1 MATDSRN
8 IIEKA
13 DLAVSQ
19 MISDGGY
26 LNPEQSDNFYQ
37 KLIDQPTLLNRV
49 RTVPMGRPKMNIDK
63 IGFGSRILRAAPAS
77 GTALKQEERA
87 RPTFDQV
94 QLDTEEVIAEIHVP
108 YDALEDNIE
117 KENLQDT
124 IMDLIAQRASLDLEE
139 LLITGNTSSND
150 PYLALFD
157 GALQLA
163 GNVEDGSGLSAV
175 DKTLFKTALQAM
187 PTQYLRNL
195 NVMEFMMS
203 HHNVFDYRDQLADR
217 ATGKGDDFY
226 LNRPT
231 VYAFGVP
238 IVPAA
243 LMPNTDMLFTF
254 PKNLILGVQRD
265 IMVETDK
272 DIRSRVLIIVLTM
285 RAAIAAE
292 EDEAMVKIK
301 DISV

>member
-1 MATDSRN
+1 MTDSRN

-37 KLIDQPTLLNRV
+37 KLIDQPTLINRV
-49 RTVPMGRPKMNIDK
+49 RSVQMGRPKMNIDK
-63 IGFGSRILRAAPAS
+63 IGFGSRILRAAPSS
-77 GTALKQEERA
+77 GTALKADERA

-94 QLDTEEVIAEIHVP
+94 QLETEEVIAEVHVP

-139 LLITGNTSSND
+139 LLITGATTSND
-150 PYLALFD
+150 AYLALFD
-157 GALQLA
+157 GAIQLA
-163 GNVEDGSGLSAV
+163 GNTVDGSGLSAI
-175 DKTLFKTALQAM
+175 DKTLFKTALQNM

-195 NVMEFMMS
+195 NVMEFMLS
-203 HHNVFDYRDQLADR
+203 HNNVFEYRDQLADR

-231 VYAFGVP
+231 VYSFGVP
-238 IVPAA
+238 IMPAA
-243 LMPNTDMLFTF
+243 LMPNDEMLFTF
-254 PKNLILGVQRD
+254 PKNLIFGVQRA
-265 IMVETDK
+265 IQIETDK
-272 DIRSRVLIIVLTM
+272 DIRSRELIIVLTM
-285 RAAIAAE
+285 RPAINIE
-292 EDEAMVKIK
+292 EDSAAVRINN
-301 DISV
+301 ISV

>member
-1 MATDSRN
+1 MTDSRN

-37 KLIDQPTLLNRV
+37 KLIDQPTLINRV
-49 RTVPMGRPKMNIDK
+49 RSVQMGRPKMNIDK
-63 IGFGSRILRAAPAS
+63 IGFGSRILRAAPSS
-77 GTALKQEERA
+77 GTALKAEDRA

-94 QLDTEEVIAEIHVP
+94 QLETEEVIAEVHVP

-139 LLITGNTSSND
+139 LLITGATTSND
-150 PYLALFD
+150 AYLALFD
-157 GALQLA
+157 GAIQLA
-163 GNVEDGSGLSAV
+163 GNTVDGSGLSAI
-175 DKTLFKTALQAM
+175 DKTLFKTALQNM

-195 NVMEFMMS
+195 NVMEFMLS
-203 HHNVFDYRDQLADR
+203 HNNVFEYRDQLADR

-231 VYAFGVP
+231 VYSFGVP
-238 IVPAA
+238 IMPAA
-243 LMPNTDMLFTF
+243 LMPNDEMLFTF
-254 PKNLILGVQRD
+254 PKNLIFGVQRA
-265 IMVETDK
+265 IQIETDK
-272 DIRSRVLIIVLTM
+272 DIRSRELIIVLTM
-285 RAAIAAE
+285 RPAINIE
-292 EDEAMVKIK
+292 EDSAAVRINN
-301 DISV
+301 ISV

>member
-1 MATDSRN
+1 MTDSRR

-26 LNPEQSDNFYQ
+26 LNPEQSDSFYR
-37 KLIDQPTLLNRV
+37 KLIDQPTLISQV

-77 GTALKQEERA
+77 GTSLKADERA

-94 QLDTEEVIAEIHVP
+94 QLDTEEVIAEVHVP
-108 YDALEDNIE
+108 YDALEDSIE

-139 LLITGNTSSND
+139 LLIKGDTTSND
-150 PYLALFD
+150 PYLALFN
-157 GALQLA
+157 GALALA
-163 GNVEDGSGLSAV
+163 GNTVDGSAYTAI
-175 DKTLFKTALQAM
+175 DKTMFKTALQNM

-195 NVMEFMMS
+195 NTMQFMMS
-203 HHNVFDYRDQLADR
+203 YNNVFEYRDQLADR

-238 IVPAA
+238 IAPAA
-243 LMPNTDMLFTF
+243 LMEDTDMLFTF
-254 PKNLILGVQRD
+254 PKNLIFGVQRD
-265 IMVETDK
+265 IMIETDK

-285 RAAIAAE
+285 RIALEIEEAEAAVRVSDLA
-292 EDEAMVKIK
+292 V
-301 DISV
+301 V

>member
-1 MATDSRN
+1 MTDSRN

-49 RTVPMGRPKMNIDK
+49 RTVQMGRPKMNIDK
-63 IGFGSRILRAAPAS
+63 IGFGSRILRAAPSS
-77 GTALKQEERA
+77 GTALRADERA

-94 QLDTEEVIAEIHVP
+94 QLETEEIIAEVHVP

-139 LLITGNTSSND
+139 LLITGNSGSD
-150 PYLALFD
+150 DSYLALFD
-157 GALQLA
+157 GAIQLA
-163 GNVEDGSGLSAV
+163 GNVVDGSGLSAI
-175 DKTLFKTALQAM
+175 DKTLFKTALQNM

-195 NVMEFMMS
+195 NVMEFMLS
-203 HHNVFDYRDQLADR
+203 HNNVFEYRDQLADR
-217 ATGKGDDFY
+217 ATGKGDDFN

-231 VYAFGVP
+231 VYSFGVP
-238 IVPAA
+238 IMPAA
-243 LMPNTDMLFTF
+243 LMPNDEMLFTF
-254 PKNLILGVQRD
+254 PKNLIFGVQRD
-265 IMVETDK
+265 IMIETDK

-285 RAAIAAE
+285 RPAINIEEESAA
-292 EDEAMVKIK
+292 VRVNN
-301 DISV
+301 ISV

>member
-1 MATDSRN
+1 MTDSRN

-37 KLIDQPTLLNRV
+37 KLIDQPTLINRV
-49 RTVPMGRPKMNIDK
+49 RSVQMGRPKMNIDK
-63 IGFGSRILRAAPAS
+63 IGFGSRILRAAPSS
-77 GTALKQEERA
+77 GTALKADERA

-94 QLDTEEVIAEIHVP
+94 QLETEEVIAEVHVP

-139 LLITGNTSSND
+139 LLITGATTSND
-150 PYLALFD
+150 AYLALFD
-157 GALQLA
+157 GAIQLA
-163 GNVEDGSGLSAV
+163 GNTVDGSGLSAI
-175 DKTLFKTALQAM
+175 DKTLFKTALQNM

-195 NVMEFMMS
+195 NVMEFMLS
-203 HHNVFDYRDQLADR
+203 HNNVFEYRDQLADR

-231 VYAFGVP
+231 VYSFGVP
-238 IVPAA
+238 IMPAA
-243 LMPNTDMLFTF
+243 LMPNDEMLFTF
-254 PKNLILGVQRD
+254 PKNLIFGVQRA
-265 IMVETDK
+265 IQIETDK
-272 DIRSRVLIIVLTM
+272 DIRSRELIIVLTM
-285 RAAIAAE
+285 RPAINIEESEAAVRINN
-292 EDEAMVKIK
+292 
-301 DISV
+301 ISV

>member
-1 MATDSRN
+1 MTDSRR

-26 LNPEQSDNFYQ
+26 LNPEQSDSFYR
-37 KLIDQPTLLNRV
+37 KLIDQPTLISQV
-49 RTVPMGRPKMNIDK
+49 RTVSMGQPKMNIDK

-77 GTALKQEERA
+77 GTSLKADERA

-94 QLDTEEVIAEIHVP
+94 QLDAEEVIAEVHVP
-108 YDALEDNIE
+108 YDALEDSIE

-139 LLITGNTSSND
+139 LLIKGDTTSND
-150 PYLALFD
+150 PYLALFN
-157 GALQLA
+157 GALALA
-163 GNVEDGSGLSAV
+163 GNTVDGSAYTAI
-175 DKTLFKTALQAM
+175 DKTVFKTALQNM

-195 NVMEFMMS
+195 NTMQFMMS
-203 HHNVFDYRDQLADR
+203 YNNVFEYRDQLADR

-238 IVPAA
+238 IAPAA
-243 LMPNTDMLFTF
+243 LMEDTDMLFTF
-254 PKNLILGVQRD
+254 PKNLIFGVQRD
-265 IMVETDK
+265 IMIETDK

-285 RAAIAAE
+285 RIALEIEEAEAAVRVSDLA
-292 EDEAMVKIK
+292 V
-301 DISV
+301 V

>member
-1 MATDSRN
+1 MTDSRN

-49 RTVPMGRPKMNIDK
+49 RTVQMGRPKMNIDK
-63 IGFGSRILRAAPAS
+63 IGFGSRILRAAPSS
-77 GTALKQEERA
+77 GTALRADERA

-94 QLDTEEVIAEIHVP
+94 QLETEEIIAEVHVP

-139 LLITGNTSSND
+139 LLITGNSGSD
-150 PYLALFD
+150 DSYLALFD
-157 GALQLA
+157 GAIQLA
-163 GNVEDGSGLSAV
+163 GNVVDGSGLSAI
-175 DKTLFKTALQAM
+175 DKTLFKTALQNM

-195 NVMEFMMS
+195 NVMEFMLS
-203 HHNVFDYRDQLADR
+203 HNNVFEYRDQLADR

-231 VYAFGVP
+231 VYSFGVP
-238 IVPAA
+238 IMPAA
-243 LMPNTDMLFTF
+243 LMPNDEMLFTF
-254 PKNLILGVQRD
+254 PKNLIFGVQRD
-265 IMVETDK
+265 IMIETDK

-285 RAAIAAE
+285 RPAINIEEESAA
-292 EDEAMVKIK
+292 VRVNN
-301 DISV
+301 ISV

>member
-1 MATDSRN
+1 MTDSRR

-26 LNPEQSDNFYQ
+26 LNPEQSDSFYR
-37 KLIDQPTLLNRV
+37 KLIDQPTLISQV
-49 RTVPMGRPKMNIDK
+49 RTVPMGQPKMNIDK

-77 GTALKQEERA
+77 GTSLKADERA

-94 QLDTEEVIAEIHVP
+94 QLDAEEVIAEVHVP
-108 YDALEDNIE
+108 YDALEDSIE

-139 LLITGNTSSND
+139 LLIKGDTTSND
-150 PYLALFD
+150 PYLALFN
-157 GALQLA
+157 GALALA
-163 GNVEDGSGLSAV
+163 GNTVDGSAYTAI
-175 DKTLFKTALQAM
+175 DKTVFKTALQNM

-195 NVMEFMMS
+195 NTMQFMMS
-203 HHNVFDYRDQLADR
+203 YNNVFEYRDQLADR

-238 IVPAA
+238 IAPAA
-243 LMPNTDMLFTF
+243 LMEDTDMLFTF
-254 PKNLILGVQRD
+254 PKNLIFGVQRD
-265 IMVETDK
+265 IMIETDK

-285 RAAIAAE
+285 RIALEIEEAEAAVRVSDLA
-292 EDEAMVKIK
+292 V
-301 DISV
+301 V

>member
-1 MATDSRN
+1 MTDSRN

-37 KLIDQPTLLNRV
+37 KLIDQPTLINRV
-49 RTVPMGRPKMNIDK
+49 RSVQMGRPKMNIDK
-63 IGFGSRILRAAPAS
+63 IGFGSRILRAAPSS
-77 GTALKQEERA
+77 GTALKADERA

-94 QLDTEEVIAEIHVP
+94 QLETEEVIAEVHVP

-139 LLITGNTSSND
+139 LLIPGATTSND
-150 PYLALFD
+150 AYLALFD
-157 GALQLA
+157 GAIQLA
-163 GNVEDGSGLSAV
+163 GNTVDGSGLSAI
-175 DKTLFKTALQAM
+175 DKTLFKTALQNM

-195 NVMEFMMS
+195 NVMEFMLS
-203 HHNVFDYRDQLADR
+203 HNNVFEYRDQLADR

-231 VYAFGVP
+231 VYSFGVP
-238 IVPAA
+238 IMPAA
-243 LMPNTDMLFTF
+243 LMPNDEMLFTF
-254 PKNLILGVQRD
+254 PKNLIFGVQRA
-265 IMVETDK
+265 IQIETDK
-272 DIRSRVLIIVLTM
+272 DIRSRELIIVLTM
-285 RAAIAAE
+285 RPAINIE
-292 EDEAMVKIK
+292 EDSAAVRINN
-301 DISV
+301 ISV

>member
-1 MATDSRN
+1 MTDSRR

-26 LNPEQSDNFYQ
+26 LNPEQSDSFYR
-37 KLIDQPTLLNRV
+37 KLIDQPTLISQV
-49 RTVPMGRPKMNIDK
+49 RTVPMGQPKMNIDK

-77 GTALKQEERA
+77 GTSLKADERA

-94 QLDTEEVIAEIHVP
+94 QLDAEEVIAEVHVP
-108 YDALEDNIE
+108 YDALEDSIE

-139 LLITGNTSSND
+139 LLIKGDTTSND
-150 PYLALFD
+150 PYLALFN
-157 GALQLA
+157 GALALA
-163 GNVEDGSGLSAV
+163 GNTVDGSAYTAI
-175 DKTLFKTALQAM
+175 DKTMFKTALQNM

-195 NVMEFMMS
+195 NTMQFMMS
-203 HHNVFDYRDQLADR
+203 YNNVFEYRDQLADR

-238 IVPAA
+238 IAPAA
-243 LMPNTDMLFTF
+243 LMEDTDMLFTF
-254 PKNLILGVQRD
+254 PKNLIFGVQRD
-265 IMVETDK
+265 IMIETDK

-285 RAAIAAE
+285 RIALEIEEAEAAVRVSDLA
-292 EDEAMVKIK
+292 V
-301 DISV
+301 V